1 MTTRVYPVC
10 QHPSCPTWCYFI
22 LKITSNSR
30 YLLLLLVFLSTLT
43 IVSCNNIDSLDK
55 AINWEDNQTKIIS
68 LTDYSIIGS
77 ISFKNTTDSFLGNY
91 TINHQN
97 NAEMLILRDFF
108 GKQVF
113 SSVSTDLASLLME
126 LGIDFSLYELKA
138 IASLNFNLSSLLLAK
153 IPSERVD
160 DMVMD
165 QHGFPLKIYLNNHQ
179 VDFAQY
185 QSINE
190 LMIPKK
196 IVITGI
202 DYQATFSIKN
212 FSII

>member
-1 MTTRVYPVC
+1 MC
-10 QHPSCPTWCYFI
+10 KKNFLNYFI

-91 TINHQN
+91 TISHQN

-113 SSVSTDLASLLME
+113 SSVSTDFASLLME
-126 LGIDFSLYELKA
+126 LGIDFSSDELKT
-138 IASLNFNLSSLLLAK
+138 ITSLNINLSSLLLAN

>member
-1 MTTRVYPVC
+1 MNESFMMC
-10 QHPSCPTWCYFI
+10 KKNFLNYFI

-108 GKQVF
+108 GKQVL
-113 SSVSTDLASLLME
+113 SSVSTDFASLLME
-126 LGIDFSLYELKA
+126 LGIDFSSDELKT
-138 IASLNFNLSSLLLAK
+138 ITSLNINLSSLLLAN

-160 DMVMD
+160 DMVID
-165 QHGFPLKIYLNNHQ
+165 QYGFPLKIKLNNHK
-179 VDFAQY
+179 VDFVLY

-202 DYQATFSIKN
+202 DYQATFSIKKLK
-212 FSII
+212 II

>member
-1 MTTRVYPVC
+1 MIESFIMC
-10 QHPSCPTWCYFI
+10 KKNFLNYFI

-113 SSVSTDLASLLME
+113 SSVSTDFASLLME
-126 LGIDFSLYELKA
+126 LGIDFSSDELKT
-138 IASLNFNLSSLLLAK
+138 ITSLNINLSSLLLAN

-196 IVITGI
+196 IVIIGI
-202 DYQATFSIKN
+202 DYQATFSIKL

>member
-1 MTTRVYPVC
+1 MC
-10 QHPSCPTWCYFI
+10 KKNFLNYFI

-30 YLLLLLVFLSTLT
+30 YLVLLLVFLSTLT

-55 AINWEDNQTKIIS
+55 AINWEDNQTKIIA

-113 SSVSTDLASLLME
+113 SSVSTDFASLLME
-126 LGIDFSLYELKA
+126 LGIDFSSDELKT
-138 IASLNFNLSSLLLAK
+138 ITSLNINLSSLLLAN

-196 IVITGI
+196 IVIIGI

>member
-1 MTTRVYPVC
+1 MIESFMMC
-10 QHPSCPTWCYFI
+10 KKNFLNYFI

-113 SSVSTDLASLLME
+113 SSVSTDFASLLIE
-126 LGIDFSLYELKA
+126 LGIDFSSDELKT
-138 IASLNFNLSSLLLAK
+138 ITSLNINLSSLLLAN

>member
-1 MTTRVYPVC
+1 MC
-10 QHPSCPTWCYFI
+10 KKNFLNYFI

-55 AINWEDNQTKIIS
+55 DINWEDNQTKIIS

-91 TINHQN
+91 TISHQN

-113 SSVSTDLASLLME
+113 SSLSTDFASLLME
-126 LGIDFSLYELKA
+126 LGIDFSSDELKT
-138 IASLNFNLSSLLLAK
+138 ITSLNINLSSLLLAN

>member
-1 MTTRVYPVC
+1 MIESFMMC
-10 QHPSCPTWCYFI
+10 KKNFLNYFI

-30 YLLLLLVFLSTLT
+30 YLVLLLVFLSTLT

-113 SSVSTDLASLLME
+113 SSVSTDFASLLME
-126 LGIDFSLYELKA
+126 LGIDFSSDELKT
-138 IASLNFNLSSLLLAK
+138 ITSLNINLSSLLLAN

>member
-1 MTTRVYPVC
+1 MMCKKNFLNYV
-10 QHPSCPTWCYFI
+10 I

-113 SSVSTDLASLLME
+113 TSVSTDFASLLIE
-126 LGIDFSLYELKA
+126 LGIDFSSDELKT
-138 IASLNFNLSSLLLAK
+138 ITSLNINLSSLLLAN

>member
-1 MTTRVYPVC
+1 MC
-10 QHPSCPTWCYFI
+10 KKNFLNYFI

-113 SSVSTDLASLLME
+113 SSVSTDFASLLME
-126 LGIDFSLYELKA
+126 LGIDFSSDELKT
-138 IASLNFNLSSLLLAK
+138 ITSLNINLSSLLLAN

-196 IVITGI
+196 IVIIGI

>member
-1 MTTRVYPVC
+1 MC
-10 QHPSCPTWCYFI
+10 KKNFLNYFI

-113 SSVSTDLASLLME
+113 SSVSTDFASLLME
-126 LGIDFSLYELKA
+126 LGIDFSSDELKT
-138 IASLNFNLSSLLLAK
+138 ITSLNINLSSLLLAN

-196 IVITGI
+196 IVITGA
-202 DYQATFSIKN
+202 DYQATFSIKI
-212 FSII
+212 FRII

>member
-1 MTTRVYPVC
+1 MMC
-10 QHPSCPTWCYFI
+10 KKNFLNYFI

-113 SSVSTDLASLLME
+113 SSVSTDFASLLME
-126 LGIDFSLYELKA
+126 LGIDFSSDELKT
-138 IASLNFNLSSLLLAK
+138 ITSLNINLSSLLLAN

>member
-1 MTTRVYPVC
+1 MC
-10 QHPSCPTWCYFI
+10 KKNFLNYFI

-108 GKQVF
+108 GKQVL
-113 SSVSTDLASLLME
+113 SSVSTDFASLLME
-126 LGIDFSLYELKA
+126 LGIDFSSDELKT
-138 IASLNFNLSSLLLAK
+138 ITSLNINLSSLLLAN

>member
-1 MTTRVYPVC
+1 MC
-10 QHPSCPTWCYFI
+10 KKNFLNYFI

-43 IVSCNNIDSLDK
+43 IVSCNNIESLDK
-55 AINWEDNQTKIIS
+55 AINWEDNQTKIIA

-113 SSVSTDLASLLME
+113 SSVSTDFASLLME
-126 LGIDFSLYELKA
+126 LGIDFSSDELKT
-138 IASLNFNLSSLLLAK
+138 ITSLNINLSSLLLAN

>member
-1 MTTRVYPVC
+1 MMC
-10 QHPSCPTWCYFI
+10 KKNFLNYFI

-43 IVSCNNIDSLDK
+43 IVSCNNIESLDK
-55 AINWEDNQTKIIS
+55 AINWEDNQTKIIA

-113 SSVSTDLASLLME
+113 SSVSTDFASLLME
-126 LGIDFSLYELKA
+126 LGIDFSSDELKT
-138 IASLNFNLSSLLLAK
+138 ITSLNINLSSLLLAN

-196 IVITGI
+196 IVIIGI

>member
-1 MTTRVYPVC
+1 MYKKNFLN
-10 QHPSCPTWCYFI
+10 YFI

-113 SSVSTDLASLLME
+113 TSVSTDFASLLIE
-126 LGIDFSLYELKA
+126 LGIDFSSDELKT
-138 IASLNFNLSSLLLAK
+138 ITSLNINLSSLLLAN

>member
-1 MTTRVYPVC
+1 MIESFMMCKKNFLNYV
-10 QHPSCPTWCYFI
+10 I

-113 SSVSTDLASLLME
+113 SSVSTDFASLLIE
-126 LGIDFSLYELKA
+126 LGIDFSSDELKT
-138 IASLNFNLSSLLLAK
+138 ITSLNINLSSLLLAN

>member
-1 MTTRVYPVC
+1 
-10 QHPSCPTWCYFI
+10 
-22 LKITSNSR
+22 
-30 YLLLLLVFLSTLT
+30 
-43 IVSCNNIDSLDK
+43 
-55 AINWEDNQTKIIS
+55 
-68 LTDYSIIGS
+68 
-77 ISFKNTTDSFLGNY
+77 
-91 TINHQN
+91 
-97 NAEMLILRDFF
+97 MLILRDFF

-113 SSVSTDLASLLME
+113 SSVSTDFASLLME
-126 LGIDFSLYELKA
+126 LGIDFSSDELKT
-138 IASLNFNLSSLLLAK
+138 ITSLNINLSSLLLAN

-202 DYQATFSIKN
+202 GYQATFSIKN

>member
-1 MTTRVYPVC
+1 MC
-10 QHPSCPTWCYFI
+10 KKNFLNYFI

-43 IVSCNNIDSLDK
+43 IVSCNNIESLDK

-113 SSVSTDLASLLME
+113 SSISTDFASLLIE
-126 LGIDFSLYELKA
+126 LGIDFSSDELKT
-138 IASLNFNLSSLLLAK
+138 ITSLNINLSSLLLAN

>member
-1 MTTRVYPVC
+1 MIESFMMC
-10 QHPSCPTWCYFI
+10 KKNFLNYFI

-91 TINHQN
+91 TISHQN

-108 GKQVF
+108 GKQIF
-113 SSVSTDLASLLME
+113 SSVSIDFASLLIE
-126 LGIDFSLYELKA
+126 LGIDFSSDELKT
-138 IASLNFNLSSLLLAK
+138 ITSLNINLSSLLLAN

-202 DYQATFSIKN
+202 GYQATFSIKN

>member
-1 MTTRVYPVC
+1 MIESFMMC
-10 QHPSCPTWCYFI
+10 KKNFLNYFI

-30 YLLLLLVFLSTLT
+30 YLLLLLIFLSTFT
-43 IVSCNNIDSLDK
+43 IVSCNNIGTLDRT
-55 AINWEDNQTKIIS
+55 INWEDNQTKIIS

-91 TINHQN
+91 AINHQN

-113 SSVSTDLASLLME
+113 SSISTDFASLLIE
-126 LGIDFSLYELKA
+126 LGIDFSSDELKT
-138 IASLNFNLSSLLLAK
+138 ITSLNINLSSLLLAN